1 MSEKLIQTEI
11 IKYLQSLGWKVIKT
25 VVLSKSGDADLICCD
40 TKGMFWAIEVKDLK
54 EKPRPL
60 QITKLLETQRIGGNA
75 CSVSSLK
82 QLKGYI
88 SNGVPYIEDKKII
101 FSL

>member
-1 MSEKLIQTEI
+1 MSEKAIQTEI

-60 QITKLLETQRIGGNA
+60 QINKLVEIQRVGGNA
-75 CSVSSLK
+75 CSVTSLS
-82 QLKGYI
+82 QLKDYI
-88 SNGVPYIEDKKII
+88 QDGVPNLYKTEPI
-101 FSL
+101 FHL